1 MIRGTRRPGGAG
13 RTRGGRSSGGKG
25 AKGGGGKIGFW
36 AEVFGCGVLV
46 FVGAGLVLGS
56 ALSLGLLAV
65 IVR

>member
-1 MIRGTRRPGGAG
+1 VIRGTRRPGGAG

-25 AKGGGGKIGFW
+25 AKGGGGKSTSGGF
-36 AEVFGCGVLV
+36 CLV
-46 FVGAGLVLGS
+46 YIGAGLMLGS